1 MFPVAV
7 VQLNNA
13 PAVLEEPD
21 NVTLVTVQLSAL
33 SVPALATGTAASAVT
48 TALSAAVQP
57 LGPVTV
63 RMYVPALLTTG
74 VAVFAPLTMF
84 PVVVV
89 QLNNA
94 PDVLEEPDNVTLVTV
109 QLSVLSV
116 PALATGTVASTV
128 TTALSVAV
136 QPLGPV
142 TVKTYVPALL
152 TTGVAV
158 FAPLTMFPVAVVQL
172 NDAPAVL
179 DEPDNVTL
187 VIVQLSAL
195 SVPALAVAGVTV
207 NVAKPE
213 VTLPQ

>member
-1 MFPVAV
+1 PVTVRTYVPALLTTGVAVFAPLTIFPVAV

-74 VAVFAPLTMF
+74 V
-84 PVVVV
+84 
-89 QLNNA
+89 
-94 PDVLEEPDNVTLVTV
+94 E
-109 QLSVLSV
+109 
-116 PALATGTVASTV
+116 
-128 TTALSVAV
+128 
-136 QPLGPV
+136 
-142 TVKTYVPALL
+142 
-152 TTGVAV
+152 V

-172 NDAPAVL
+172 NNAPAVL
-179 DEPDNVTL
+179 DEPDSVTL
-187 VIVQLSAL
+187 VSVQLSAL
-195 SVPALAVAGVTV
+195 SVPASATGTVASAVTAALSVAVQPLGPVTV
-207 NVAKPE
+207 RM
-213 VTLPQ
+213 